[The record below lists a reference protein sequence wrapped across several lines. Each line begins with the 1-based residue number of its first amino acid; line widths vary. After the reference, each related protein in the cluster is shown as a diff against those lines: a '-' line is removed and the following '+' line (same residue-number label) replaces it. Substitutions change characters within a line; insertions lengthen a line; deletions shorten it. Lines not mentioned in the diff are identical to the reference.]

1 MCVHS
6 PAETTCLTMKRQNTP
21 NTGSHASLS
30 ARVLENSSY
39 VARLLFKLIGR
50 IIARTV
56 QVLFA
61 LFVVVLHPQ
70 FKWLAGVIAQSSLVQ
85 NYLKPSLQGLTT
97 HVYEPYFVYLK
108 ELPPYW
114 ATFSI
119 AVPLAVLEPA
129 KFVATIMIAQRPRM
143 GALLWLFL
151 QGVSFILIDKTWIAV
166 RPQSRKIR
174 LVARIHAWLWLN
186 VEYGKHWIR
195 TSSIYKMALRWKET
209 ARRQVRVFFGQ
220 FAQRRRRTRIR

>member
-1 MCVHS
+1 M
-6 PAETTCLTMKRQNTP
+6 TKRQVPPPAPSNV
-21 NTGSHASLS
+21 SLS

-39 VARLLFKLIGR
+39 LARLPFKLIGR
-50 IIARTV
+50 VIARTV

-70 FKWLAGVIAQSSLVQ
+70 FKWLAGIIAHSSLVQ
-85 NYLKPSLQGLTT
+85 NYIKPSLQGLIT

-129 KFVATIMIAQRPRM
+129 KFVATIMIAERPRM
-143 GALLWLFL
+143 GVLLWLLL
-151 QGVSFILIDKTWIAV
+151 QGVSFVLIDKTWMAV

-174 LVARIHAWLWLN
+174 LVARIHAWIWLN

-195 TSSIYKMALRWKET
+195 TSSIYKMVLRWKET
-209 ARRQVRVFFGQ
+209 ARRQVRVFLGQ
-220 FAQRRRRTRIR
+220 FAQRRRTRIR